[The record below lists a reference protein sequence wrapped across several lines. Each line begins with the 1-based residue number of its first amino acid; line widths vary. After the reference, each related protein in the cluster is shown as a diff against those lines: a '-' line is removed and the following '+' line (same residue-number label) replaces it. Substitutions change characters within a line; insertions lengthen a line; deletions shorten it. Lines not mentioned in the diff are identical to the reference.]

1 MHRRR
6 CCCGRWASW
15 VDGGRVFRPRPIA
28 TGSLFLLGSA
38 GVTQRN
44 GDRLIGFTLPQRGAR
59 GRVVRL
65 DQTVSAVLAAHAYPP
80 QIARLLAD
88 ALVLTA
94 LLGDLLRPED
104 GQLTLQAKGEGGPVK
119 LLVADYKA
127 GALRGYASQDLDR
140 RFAAAETLKALF
152 GKGYLVITLDQTE
165 ASERYQG
172 IVELGGETLAEAA
185 EIYFG
190 NSEQLPTV
198 VRLAGVQQ
206 ADGGWTAGG
215 MIVQHL
221 SRSEL
226 GAARLHVEGG
236 DADWEYVR
244 ALAGTVQADELTDP
258 ALALEDLLWRL
269 FHEEEV
275 RVLAPVLLSRGCR
288 CSLDHIRGVLSQFP
302 DAERATM
309 RNDAGLISVDCEF
322 CSKQFLLEV

>member
-1 MHRRR
+1 MVER
-6 CCCGRWASW
+6 GS
-15 VDGGRVFRPRPIA
+15 DFRF
-28 TGSLFLLGSA
+28 GLFSVNQSSSDSLL
-38 GVTQRN
+38 
-44 GDRLIGFTLPQRGAR
+44 GFTLPQRGAR

-65 DQTVSAVLAAHAYPP
+65 NATVSAILAAHAYPP

-140 RFAAAETLKALF
+140 RFAVSETLGALF
-152 GKGYLVITLDQTE
+152 GKGYLVITLDQTA

-172 IVELGGETLAEAA
+172 IVELGGETLAQAA

-190 NSEQLPTV
+190 NSEQLPTL
-198 VRLAGVQQ
+198 VRLAAAQG

-221 SRSEL
+221 SRSEM

-236 DADWEYVR
+236 DADWEHVR
-244 ALAGTVQADELTDP
+244 ALAGTLAAAELTDP
-258 ALALEDLLWRL
+258 ALGLEDLLWRL

-275 RVLAPVLLSRGCR
+275 RVLPPVALSRGCR
-288 CSLDHIRGVLSQFP
+288 CSLEHIFSVLSQFP
-302 DAERATM
+302 EDERATM
-309 RNDAGLISVDCEF
+309 RNDAGMISVDCEF